1 MFTYL
6 TYLDYVV
13 HMAFKAY
20 SEASN
25 ILITLLHVSLP
36 IFQFS
41 IKSSDSIHM
50 LIIQIDAKNFEL
62 HIHHH

>member
-20 SEASN
+20 SKASN

-50 LIIQIDAKNFEL
+50 LSIQINCPTL
-62 HIHHH
+62 QVI